1 MLCVPAGGRKRIL
14 ACIYFKFN
22 THSTFIHNINP
33 CRLKVLAWLINV
45 PDPVMMPSKMFLAV
59 LIACTAP
66 AAFAMDMQVWLCQ
79 WMDLHLHLHL
89 PSRTE
94 AHALLVSWHCSLQ
107 LLWPFEKCGC
117 RKSMYMRKL
126 NLWLRIWPNT
136 LLLVYNLA
144 FRRPFVNNMIFLVL
158 GNDLQGIL
166 RFKVK
171 LMSLKVGI
179 RITLEYV

>member
-1 MLCVPAGGRKRIL
+1 
-14 ACIYFKFN
+14 
-22 THSTFIHNINP
+22 
-33 CRLKVLAWLINV
+33 
-45 PDPVMMPSKMFLAV
+45 
-59 LIACTAP
+59 
-66 AAFAMDMQVWLCQ
+66 
-79 WMDLHLHLHL
+79 
-89 PSRTE
+89 
-94 AHALLVSWHCSLQ
+94 
-107 LLWPFEKCGC
+107 
-117 RKSMYMRKL
+117 MYMRKL
-126 NLWLRIWPNT
+126 NLWLLIWPNT